1 MSDGTLSIPRPTTS
15 PNYGT
20 QPLPSVPLQV
30 TADVNRASPG
40 PNGVSEAFAALT
52 TALGVA
58 TPAFVQHQQQQ
69 DAAAGLIAGES
80 GDVDPKMMKRRNY
93 AQEQLDKGVVL
104 EHIAFPVILITGPL
118 LCWLAGWT
126 LVEAKWLLVKICI
139 VAFIFIP
146 MEICDYWLSHL
157 GGNKAMLRRKGLME
171 KYEQS
176 MRRHWLFLKISPPLI
191 VTFMPLVIFLAVV
204 KPF

>member
-1 MSDGTLSIPRPTTS
+1 MLEALHEIL
-15 PNYGT
+15 
-20 QPLPSVPLQV
+20 LPWYPYVKFVHLFSVMIWSWS
-30 TADVNRASPG
+30 TA
-40 PNGVSEAFAALT
+40 
-52 TALGVA
+52 VA
-58 TPAFVQHQQQQ
+58 YTWYVKGAFVRWEKNP
-69 DAAAGLIAGES
+69 A
-80 GDVDPKMMKRRNY
+80 DPLAIERRNY